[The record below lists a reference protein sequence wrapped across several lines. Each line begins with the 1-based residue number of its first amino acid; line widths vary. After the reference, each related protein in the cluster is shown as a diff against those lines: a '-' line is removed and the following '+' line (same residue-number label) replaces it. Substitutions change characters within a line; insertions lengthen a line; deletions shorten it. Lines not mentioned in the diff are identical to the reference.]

1 MRTLSERLAYA
12 LENADMKQIEL
23 ARAIHVNRTSVNDWL
38 SGKTKNIRG
47 DTLLKIANVLNVD
60 PLWLSTGRGKV
71 EPKWPFPTLKPSD
84 FECLPIEVIT
94 DLEDII
100 KLQIKKY
107 SKDYQAKKVS

>member
-12 LENADMKQIEL
+12 LENAGMKQIEL

-47 DTLLKIANVLNVD
+47 DTLLKIATVLDVD
-60 PLWLSTGRGKV
+60 PLWLSTGKGKLV
-71 EPKWPFPTLKPSD
+71 SKWPFPNLKPSD
-84 FECLPIEVIT
+84 FECLPDDVIT

-100 KLQIKKY
+100 NLQIKKY
-107 SKDYQAKKVS
+107 SRDNPTKKVS